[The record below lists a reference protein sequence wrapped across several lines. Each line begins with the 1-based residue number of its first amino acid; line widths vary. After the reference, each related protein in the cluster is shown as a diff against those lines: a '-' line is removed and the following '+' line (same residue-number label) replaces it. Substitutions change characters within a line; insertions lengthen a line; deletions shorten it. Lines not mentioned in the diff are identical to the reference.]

1 MLNYDK
7 SRFER
12 IFVDSSSE
20 REILVHNASFWQD
33 AKKRFIQNKGAV
45 VGLFVIMIVMVFSL
59 VGPYMNSYRYDQV
72 MTEFEKL
79 PPRIPLVEKLG
90 IFDGTIVETKT
101 AERASS
107 IDPDYQRV
115 TKEYEVDGKKMLE
128 VERNIYKQKGFDD
141 VYFWFG
147 TDSLGRDQWT
157 RVWTGTRVSFYIA
170 FLAVLID
177 MVIGI
182 TYGMISGYKGGRTDT
197 IMQRIVEII
206 VGIPRLVIV
215 TLLVLVLNPG
225 LMSITL
231 ALILTG
237 WIGMSRVVRSQVLK
251 LKSFEFILASRT
263 LGSSDSQII
272 IKDILPNIFGQVL
285 VMSMFSVPSAIFY
298 ESFLAFIGLGLQ
310 PPMASLGVL
319 ISDGYK
325 SIMVYP
331 HMILFPVIILA
342 LLMLTFN
349 LLADGLRDA
358 LDPKMKEE

>member
-12 IFVDSSSE
+12 IFRDSSNE
-20 REILVHNASFWQD
+20 REILVHNASFFQD
-33 AKKRFIQNKGAV
+33 TLKRFKKNKGAV
-45 VGLFVIMIVMVFSL
+45 VGLIVITIVLFFSL
-59 VGPYMNSYRYDQV
+59 IGPFMNSYKYDQV
-72 MTEFEKL
+72 MTEYEKL
-79 PPRIPLVEKLG
+79 PPRIPIVEKLG
-90 IFDGTIVETKT
+90 ILDGTIVETKT
-101 AERASS
+101 KARAK
-107 IDPDYQRV
+107 INPDYERIV
-115 TKEYEVDGKKMLE
+115 KEYVVNGKEMVD

-141 VYFWFG
+141 IYFWFG
-147 TDSLGRDQWT
+147 TDTLGRDQWT

-197 IMQRIVEII
+197 IMQRVVEII

-231 ALILTG
+231 ALIITG

-331 HMILFPVIILA
+331 HMLLYPVVILA